1 MRKELEWV
9 RRMPKAR
16 TTKAKSR
23 VQKFEEIKEAAGQ
36 KLEDDT
42 LQMQIDMTR
51 LGSKIVEFH
60 NAGFAYDNI
69 RILEAFN
76 YKFKKDDR
84 IGLIGPNGV
93 GKSTFIRILMQE
105 LEVQSGKII
114 HGETVRFGYYRQE
127 GFIPESDQRVIDV
140 VRNVA
145 EFLPLKGGRKL
156 TAESLLEQ
164 FLFPRPQQQ
173 VYFSQLSGGEKRR
186 LYLLTILMKNPNF
199 LIFDEPTNDLD
210 ILTLNVLE
218 EFLLDFPGCIL
229 VVTHD
234 RFILDKL
241 VDHLFVMKGE
251 GGIDDFPG
259 TYSQYISRQSE
270 SAPEPANSKSPE
282 PSSAALAHAD
292 RKQIKRLEKDI
303 EKLEE
308 HKKSLTEKLYD
319 PTLGLDDI
327 QKYSSELKDV
337 QNLLEIK
344 EMEWLE
350 KSEEG

>member
-1 MRKELEWV
+1 
-9 RRMPKAR
+9 
-16 TTKAKSR
+16 
-23 VQKFEEIKEAAGQ
+23 
-36 KLEDDT
+36 
-42 LQMQIDMTR
+42 MQT
-51 LGSKIVEFH
+51 
-60 NAGFAYDNI
+60 
-69 RILEAFN
+69 
-76 YKFKKDDR
+76 
-84 IGLIGPNGV
+84 
-93 GKSTFIRILMQE
+93 
-105 LEVQSGKII
+105 
-114 HGETVRFGYYRQE
+114 
-127 GFIPESDQRVIDV
+127 
-140 VRNVA
+140 
-145 EFLPLKGGRKL
+145 
-156 TAESLLEQ
+156 
-164 FLFPRPQQQ
+164 
-173 VYFSQLSGGEKRR
+173 
-186 LYLLTILMKNPNF
+186 PNF

-210 ILTLNVLE
+210 ILPLNVLD

-270 SAPEPANSKSPE
+270 SAPEAENSKSAE

-308 HKKSLTEKLYD
+308 RKKSLTEKLYD
-319 PTLGLDDI
+319 PALSLDDI